1 VSNSKHNSDDSANC
15 EEKQLCPD
23 NIIDDDNNNS
33 NNDDIRTDYS
43 DPKLPDKN
51 KNKSFI
57 HFIGPGLISGSADND
72 PSTIATFSQAGA
84 AFGLGFLWLAL
95 FQYPLK
101 LVVQEMCA
109 RVGLVAGSGLA
120 AVIRKKYSRKVVVP
134 LAALLLIAN
143 TINIGADIG
152 AMSSSMRLMVPQVP
166 LIVGAFLFT
175 AVILLSVILIPYKKY
190 VKVLKYLTI
199 TLFAYVITSLIVGG
213 DWSHIII
220 NSFIPHFEFNAKFAL
235 IFVAMFGTSISPY
248 IFFWQASEEVEEQ
261 RARGKKPGN
270 SAEDNNVNGGGGNA
284 AIFSSQPITKGD
296 NNDNNNKK
304 ETRTLEKEEVKLMR
318 KDVAI
323 GMAFSQIIM
332 WFIIVTAAGSLNAH
346 GITDI
351 QSTEQAASALEPL
364 VNSFPFSGFIS
375 KAIFAIGIIGTG
387 LLSIPVLA
395 ASSGYAMADGFGWK
409 EGLDK
414 KFKQAKAFYLVIAAS
429 TLVGFWMDFVNIDPI
444 KALIYAAII
453 NEIISLPILIVLMKI
468 TNDKRIL
475 GSRTNRRVSN
485 VAGWVTIAI
494 MAASIL
500 IIVNFWNQ

>member
-1 VSNSKHNSDDSANC
+1 
-15 EEKQLCPD
+15 
-23 NIIDDDNNNS
+23 
-33 NNDDIRTDYS
+33 
-43 DPKLPDKN
+43 
-51 KNKSFI
+51 
-57 HFIGPGLISGSADND
+57 
-72 PSTIATFSQAGA
+72 
-84 AFGLGFLWLAL
+84 
-95 FQYPLK
+95 
-101 LVVQEMCA
+101 M
-109 RVGLVAGSGLA
+109 
-120 AVIRKKYSRKVVVP
+120 
-134 LAALLLIAN
+134 
-143 TINIGADIG
+143 
-152 AMSSSMRLMVPQVP
+152 
-166 LIVGAFLFT
+166 
-175 AVILLSVILIPYKKY
+175 
-190 VKVLKYLTI
+190 
-199 TLFAYVITSLIVGG
+199 VGG

-220 NSFIPHFEFNAKFAL
+220 SSFIPHFELNAKFAL

-261 RARGKKPGN
+261 RAKGKKPGN
-270 SAEDNNVNGGGGNA
+270 SAEDNSAKGGGGGNA

-296 NNDNNNKK
+296 SDNNNKK
-304 ETRTLEKEEVKLMR
+304 ETRTLEKEEVKIMR

-351 QSTEQAASALEPL
+351 RSTEQAASALEPL

-494 MAASIL
+494 MAVSIL
-500 IIVNFWNQ
+500 IILNFWNQQ

>member
-1 VSNSKHNSDDSANC
+1 
-15 EEKQLCPD
+15 
-23 NIIDDDNNNS
+23 
-33 NNDDIRTDYS
+33 
-43 DPKLPDKN
+43 
-51 KNKSFI
+51 
-57 HFIGPGLISGSADND
+57 
-72 PSTIATFSQAGA
+72 
-84 AFGLGFLWLAL
+84 
-95 FQYPLK
+95 
-101 LVVQEMCA
+101 
-109 RVGLVAGSGLA
+109 
-120 AVIRKKYSRKVVVP
+120 
-134 LAALLLIAN
+134 
-143 TINIGADIG
+143 
-152 AMSSSMRLMVPQVP
+152 
-166 LIVGAFLFT
+166 
-175 AVILLSVILIPYKKY
+175 
-190 VKVLKYLTI
+190 
-199 TLFAYVITSLIVGG
+199 
-213 DWSHIII
+213 
-220 NSFIPHFEFNAKFAL
+220 
-235 IFVAMFGTSISPY
+235 
-248 IFFWQASEEVEEQ
+248 
-261 RARGKKPGN
+261 
-270 SAEDNNVNGGGGNA
+270 
-284 AIFSSQPITKGD
+284 
-296 NNDNNNKK
+296 
-304 ETRTLEKEEVKLMR
+304 MR

-453 NEIISLPILIVLMKI
+453 NEIISLPILIVLMKR